1 MPKPAAPAS
10 ALAARALVDAPRVPS
25 APAAG
30 SLHPLLALQVEEVFS
45 AAAGAP
51 VSVDEVLAR
60 VSLHY
65 TEIDAERRVS
75 SHSLHRASERSRLAA
90 EAALQDSEA
99 RYRSL
104 VDHAPEVI
112 VVFDAADG
120 RLVDANRN
128 AGALYGLPPEQLL
141 GRDIAGF
148 APAQQPDGQ
157 ASGPLMQARARAAL
171 EGQPQVFEWLHRGA
185 DGVEV
190 PCEMRLVRLPDVAGR
205 ALVRCSIT
213 DITARRRA
221 QRIAAGERAVL
232 ENVAANAA
240 LTDSLQAIAG
250 LVESVVPGCAAS
262 ISVVATAAPRF
273 ETTCAPRL
281 PAVLRAVVDRAT
293 IDIRNGSCA
302 ACVYLGRPVLVA
314 DAVDDPHWKSRR
326 DAILASG
333 LRSTWS
339 VPIRASTGRIVGA
352 VGVYRAEPGLPD
364 REATELMADA
374 ARLAGIAIDRCRSE
388 EALRGSEAKFRGLFE
403 SVMEGVYQSSI
414 GGRLLSVNPAFVQ
427 ILGYAS
433 AEELYA
439 LPHAAML
446 YWNPADR
453 GEFARQLEAPG
464 EVRNAEFE
472 LRRRDGQQI
481 VVLESARAVRD
492 AEGRVVSYEGTIADI
507 TERKRAEQAIF
518 REKER
523 AQVTLQSIGDA
534 VNTPD
539 ADGRIDNMNP
549 VAEQLTGWALG
560 EAHGRAIGEVL
571 RLVNDATREPLENPL
586 LRALRSGASI
596 GPTDHSALL
605 DREGQE
611 KAIQDSAAPIRD
623 RGGRLIGAVV
633 VFHDVTRERRLRRAL
648 AFQAAH
654 DALTGLINRRE
665 FDARLHAAL
674 QGARRAGGRH
684 AVLYVDLDQFKLVN
698 DTCGHSAG
706 DRLIR
711 EITALI
717 QARVR
722 AVDVIARLGGDEFGV
737 LLEGCSLEQAGTI
750 AEGVRQVIR
759 DHRFVW
765 AGNTLSVGAS
775 IGVVE
780 ITPNTES
787 VAALLSA
794 ADVACYSAKEQGRN
808 RVQVYEGGHGEQR
821 HREMKWVAQIARA
834 AEERRFELA
843 SQPILA
849 LRPGLEPH
857 FHELMVRMRD
867 EQGALVLPGEFIP
880 AAERYNVMPTID
892 QWVVEEAV
900 RLLQGLPA
908 GGPRP
913 LLAVNVSGNSLSD
926 QGYLERVLALLRDP
940 AISRSLCFEVTETAA
955 VTSLDNAVF
964 FMNELRARG
973 CRFSLDDFGSGL
985 SSFRYLR
992 NLPVDFLKIDGQFV
1006 VNVETDPVDRSM
1018 IQAIVQVGRTLGIA
1032 TVAEKVET
1040 AGVLRELVTLG
1051 VDFAQGWH
1059 VERPAPAATLGE
1071 RLAARRDAEP
1081 ADGT

>member
-1 MPKPAAPAS
+1 MPRRAAPAAS
-10 ALAARALVDAPRVPS
+10 APRAAVPALAA
-25 APAAG
+25 
-30 SLHPLLALQVEEVFS
+30 LHPQLARQVEEVFA

-51 VSVDEVLAR
+51 VPVDELLAR

-65 TEIDAERRVS
+65 VETEAERLALAEA
-75 SHSLHRASERSRLAA
+75 LHRASERSRRAA
-90 EAALQDSEA
+90 TAAREDSEA
-99 RYRSL
+99 HYRSL

-112 VVFDAADG
+112 VVFDAAGG

-128 AGALYGLPPEQLL
+128 AVALCGLPLEQLI
-141 GRDIAGF
+141 GQPMAEF
-148 APAQQPDGQ
+148 APALQPDGRPSAQRLEEQ
-157 ASGPLMQARARAAL
+157 ACEAL
-171 EGQPQVFEWLHRGA
+171 AGRPQVFDWLHRAAGGA
-185 DGVEV
+185 EV
-190 PCEMRLVRLPDVAGR
+190 PCEMRLVRLPDAGGR
-205 ALVRCSIT
+205 MLVRCSIT
-213 DITARRRA
+213 DVTAQRRA

-232 ENVAANAA
+232 ENVAANAP
-240 LTDSLQAIAG
+240 LLDSLQAIVG
-250 LVESVVPGCAAS
+250 LVESVAPGCAAS
-262 ISVVATAAPRF
+262 VSVVASVAPRF
-273 ETTCAPRL
+273 ETICAPRL

-302 ACVYLGRPVLVA
+302 ACVYLGRPVLIA
-314 DAVDDPHWKSRR
+314 DASHDPHWKSRR

-352 VGVYRAEPGLPD
+352 VGLYRAEVGLPD

-403 SVMEGVYQSSI
+403 SVMEGVYQSSA
-414 GGRLLSVNPAFVQ
+414 GGRLISVNPAFVKT
-427 ILGYAS
+427 LGYAS

-439 LPHAAML
+439 LPHASML

-453 GEFARQLEAPG
+453 GEFARQLEGTG
-464 EVRNAEFE
+464 EVHNAEFE

-534 VNTPD
+534 VITAD
-539 ADGRIDNMNP
+539 ADGLIDYMNP
-549 VAEQLTGWALG
+549 VAEQLTGWPLA
-560 EAHGRAIGEVL
+560 EVQGRPISDVL
-571 RLVNDATREPLENPL
+571 CLVNDATRAPLENPL
-586 LRALRSGASI
+586 LRALRSGASV

-623 RGGRLIGAVV
+623 RGGCIVGAVV

-674 QGARRAGGRH
+674 QATRRGGAGH
-684 AVLYVDLDQFKLVN
+684 AVLYIDLDQFKLVN

-750 AEGVRQVIR
+750 AETVRQAIR

-775 IGVVE
+775 IGIVD

-794 ADVACYSAKEQGRN
+794 ADVACYSAKDQGRN
-808 RVQVYEGGHGEQR
+808 RIQVYEGGHGEQR

-843 SQPILA
+843 SQPIRA
-849 LRPGLEPH
+849 LRPALEPH

-867 EQGALVLPGEFIP
+867 EQGKLVLPGEFIP

-900 RLLQGLPA
+900 RVLQAMPA
-908 GGPRP
+908 DAPRP

-926 QGYLERVLALLRDP
+926 QGYLEHVLALLRDP
-940 AISRSLCFEVTETAA
+940 AISRSLCFEITETAA

-964 FMNELRARG
+964 FMNELRTRG

-1006 VNVETDPVDRSM
+1006 GNIESDPVDRSM

-1040 AGVLRELVTLG
+1040 AGVLRELVALG
-1051 VDFAQGWH
+1051 VDYAQGWH

-1071 RLAARRDAEP
+1071 RLAAGRAATPARDA
-1081 ADGT
+1081 

>member
-1 MPKPAAPAS
+1 
-10 ALAARALVDAPRVPS
+10 
-25 APAAG
+25 
-30 SLHPLLALQVEEVFS
+30 
-45 AAAGAP
+45 
-51 VSVDEVLAR
+51 
-60 VSLHY
+60 
-65 TEIDAERRVS
+65 
-75 SHSLHRASERSRLAA
+75 
-90 EAALQDSEA
+90 
-99 RYRSL
+99 
-104 VDHAPEVI
+104 
-112 VVFDAADG
+112 
-120 RLVDANRN
+120 
-128 AGALYGLPPEQLL
+128 
-141 GRDIAGF
+141 
-148 APAQQPDGQ
+148 
-157 ASGPLMQARARAAL
+157 
-171 EGQPQVFEWLHRGA
+171 
-185 DGVEV
+185 
-190 PCEMRLVRLPDVAGR
+190 
-205 ALVRCSIT
+205 
-213 DITARRRA
+213 
-221 QRIAAGERAVL
+221 
-232 ENVAANAA
+232 
-240 LTDSLQAIAG
+240 
-250 LVESVVPGCAAS
+250 
-262 ISVVATAAPRF
+262 
-273 ETTCAPRL
+273 
-281 PAVLRAVVDRAT
+281 VLRAAVDRAA
-293 IDIRNGSCA
+293 IDIRNGSCT
-302 ACVYLGRPVLVA
+302 ACVYLGGPVLVA
-314 DAVDDPHWKSRR
+314 DAVGDPHWKLRR
-326 DAILASG
+326 DAILDSG

-339 VPIRASTGRIVGA
+339 VPIRSGKGRIVGA
-352 VGVYRAEPGLPD
+352 VGLYRAEPGLPD
-364 REATELMADA
+364 RETSELMADA

-403 SVMEGVYQSSI
+403 SVMEGVYQSSK
-414 GGRLLSVNPAFVQ
+414 GGRLISVNPAFVQ
-427 ILGYAS
+427 VLGYAS

-439 LPHAAML
+439 LPHVAML

-453 GEFARQLEAPG
+453 GAFARQLESTG

-492 AEGRVVSYEGTIADI
+492 AEGRTLSYEGTIADI

-534 VNTPD
+534 VITTD
-539 ADGRIDNMNP
+539 ADGRIDYMNP
-549 VAEQLTGWALG
+549 VAEQLTGWVLG
-560 EAHGRAIGEVL
+560 EAQGRPIGEVL
-571 RLVNDATREPLENPL
+571 QLVNDGSREPLENPL

-596 GPTDHSALL
+596 GPTDQSALL
-605 DREGQE
+605 DREGRE
-611 KAIQDSAAPIRD
+611 LAIQDSAAPIRD
-623 RGGRLIGAVV
+623 RGGRVVGAVV

-648 AFQAAH
+648 AFQASH

-665 FDARLHAAL
+665 FDARLNAAL
-674 QGARRAGGRH
+674 RGARHSGGRH
-684 AVLYVDLDQFKLVN
+684 SVLYVDLDQFKLVN

-717 QARVR
+717 QSRVR

-750 AEGVRQVIR
+750 AETVRQVIR

-765 AGNTLSVGAS
+765 QGNALSVGAS

-780 ITPNTES
+780 ITPQTES
-787 VAALLSA
+787 VAVLLSA

-808 RVQVYEGGHGEQR
+808 RVQVYEGGDGEQR

-834 AEERRFELA
+834 AEQGRFELA
-843 SQPILA
+843 SQPIRA
-849 LRPGLEPH
+849 LRPGIEPY

-867 EQGALVLPGEFIP
+867 EQGVLVLPGEFIP

-900 RLLQGLPA
+900 RVLQALPA
-908 GGPRP
+908 GLPRP

-926 QGYLERVLALLRDP
+926 RAFLEHVLALLRDP
-940 AISRSLCFEVTETAA
+940 AISRSLCFEITETAA

-1006 VNVETDPVDRSM
+1006 GNVETDTVDRSM

-1032 TVAEKVET
+1032 TVAEKVEN
-1040 AGVLRELVTLG
+1040 AGVLRELVSLG
-1051 VDFAQGWH
+1051 VDYAQGWH
-1059 VERPAPAATLGE
+1059 VERPAPAAGLGA
-1071 RLAARRDAEP
+1071 RLAALRDEALR
-1081 ADGT
+1081 DGR